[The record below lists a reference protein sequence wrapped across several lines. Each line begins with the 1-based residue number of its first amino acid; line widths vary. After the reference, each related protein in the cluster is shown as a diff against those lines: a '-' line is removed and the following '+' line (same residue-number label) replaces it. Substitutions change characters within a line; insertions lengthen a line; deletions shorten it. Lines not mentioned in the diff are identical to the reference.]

1 MDERAGK
8 FPTMMKS
15 TLHVLREDAQGFGED
30 PRNFGEGLRVFREED
45 LQSFLAR
52 ERPAIER
59 ALRERLPTSSLAGAR
74 RLNEALE
81 YAVFPGGKR
90 LRPALALIASD
101 LAGASIAQGLG
112 VACAVEFLHSSS
124 LILDDLPS
132 MDDADVRRSRRALHL
147 VYGEG
152 LAVLASVALLSRAY
166 ALLAEAAAACGRQG
180 AVESLV
186 AEAARCVGADGMV
199 GGQVVDLE
207 TRAGGTEA
215 DALACRDLKTLA
227 LMRLMMTAGAL
238 ACGASGVDARAL
250 ADFGECFGRAYQ
262 ICDDILDENVS
273 CELTGKPA
281 RQDARHA
288 RPSAVAALGTDGAR
302 LLAEQLIERGVSRL
316 HERFGGREEV
326 RLLAEAA
333 ANVLARAGTSV
344 ADEAVT
350 QPRLKAGSAGHPTA
364 RHERQSAKVRNALT
378 QG

>member
-1 MDERAGK
+1 
-8 FPTMMKS
+8 MMES
-15 TLHVLREDAQGFGED
+15 TPNVISKDSPGFGED
-30 PRNFGEGLRVFREED
+30 SRGFGEED

-59 ALRERLPTSSLAGAR
+59 ALRERLPVSSLAGAR
-74 RLNEALE
+74 RLNEALD

-101 LAGASIAQGLG
+101 LAGASTAQGLA
-112 VACAVEFLHSSS
+112 VACAAEFLHNSS
-124 LILDDLPS
+124 LIFDDLPS

-152 LAVLASVALLSRAY
+152 LAVLASVALLNRAY
-166 ALLAEAAAACGRQG
+166 ALLAEAAGACGREG

-207 TRAGGTEA
+207 TRAGEA
-215 DALACRDLKTLA
+215 EEDALACRDLKTLA

-238 ACGASGVDARAL
+238 ACGAAGEDASAL

-262 ICDDILDENVS
+262 ICDDILDETVS
-273 CELTGKPA
+273 RELTGKPA

-288 RPSAVAALGTDGAR
+288 RPNAVAALGADGAR
-302 LLAEQLIERGVSRL
+302 LLAEQLVGRGVSRL
-316 HERFGGREEV
+316 RERFGGRGEV

-333 ANVLARAGTSV
+333 SNVLARAGAFLAEEVVTLRRERGHTS
-344 ADEAVT
+344 
-350 QPRLKAGSAGHPTA
+350 PP
-364 RHERQSAKVRNALT
+364 
-378 QG
+378 

>member
-1 MDERAGK
+1 
-8 FPTMMKS
+8 MMKS
-15 TLHVLREDAQGFGED
+15 TLNVLS
-30 PRNFGEGLRVFREED
+30 ED
-45 LQSFLAR
+45 LQSFREDSQSFREDLRGFVAR

-59 ALRERLPTSSLAGAR
+59 ALRECLPTSSLNGAR
-74 RLNEALE
+74 RLNGALE

-90 LRPALALIASD
+90 LRPALALVASD
-101 LAGASIAQGLG
+101 LAGASRAQGLA

-152 LAVLASVALLSRAY
+152 LAVLASVALLNRAY
-166 ALLAEAAAACGRQG
+166 ALLAEAGAACSRKG

-207 TRAGGTEA
+207 TRAGEA
-215 DALACRDLKTLA
+215 EEDALACRDLKTLA

-238 ACGASGVDARAL
+238 ACGATGEDACAL

-262 ICDDILDENVS
+262 ICDDILDETVS

-288 RPSAVAALGTDGAR
+288 RPNVAAALGADSSR
-302 LLAEQLIERGVSRL
+302 LLAEQLIAHGVSRL
-316 HERFGGREEV
+316 YTRFGKREEV

-333 ANVLARAGTSV
+333 SDVLARAV
-344 ADEAVT
+344 A
-350 QPRLKAGSAGHPTA
+350 PRLAATY
-364 RHERQSAKVRNALT
+364 
-378 QG
+378 